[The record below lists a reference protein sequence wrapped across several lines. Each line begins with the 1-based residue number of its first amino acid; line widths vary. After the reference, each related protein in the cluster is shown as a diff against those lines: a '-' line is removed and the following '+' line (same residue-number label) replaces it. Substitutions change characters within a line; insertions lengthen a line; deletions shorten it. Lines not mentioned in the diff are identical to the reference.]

1 MHTCTYAHAMHVHV
15 HIRTCHAHMHIR
27 TCHACA
33 HMHTCTY
40 QAGDLGFDPAGL
52 KPAGATEL
60 RGMQN
65 AELNN
70 GRAPP

>member
-1 MHTCTYAHAMHVHV
+1 
-15 HIRTCHAHMHIR
+15 
-27 TCHACA
+27 
-33 HMHTCTY
+33 MHTCTY

-70 GRAPP
+70 GRAPPPTICSSSSSSSSTAVRRLSAAYDM

>member
-1 MHTCTYAHAMHVHV
+1 
-15 HIRTCHAHMHIR
+15 
-27 TCHACA
+27 
-33 HMHTCTY
+33 MHTCTY

-52 KPAGATEL
+52 KPAGAAEL

-70 GRAPP
+70 GRAPPPTIYR

>member
-1 MHTCTYAHAMHVHV
+1 MVALIAIAEIYSVFSFNTPFGGEPWTIRDDHV
-15 HIRTCHAHMHIR
+15 
-27 TCHACA
+27 
-33 HMHTCTY
+33 
-40 QAGDLGFDPAGL
+40 AGDLGFDPAGL

-70 GRAPP
+70 GRAPPPTIYR